1 MKRPSQH
8 PLLLTTALA
17 LAIIPSAM
25 AQEDPV
31 EDTPVTQEDTTE
43 SADERTLGTVVVRG
57 RFIPEPQ
64 RQTSQ
69 VASFLST
76 EDLTRQGDANAALAL
91 TRLSGLSVVDGQFA
105 YVRGLGDRYSV
116 ALLNGSPLPSP
127 EPLRRTVPLDLFPSS
142 MLDGAAVQKTF
153 SANYPGEFGG
163 GLIDLKTVRQP
174 AEDFLNL
181 KVGTGYNTV
190 TTNQDGLF
198 VRGSDTD
205 WSGYDD
211 GLRDLPGPLASLIAT
226 GTNINS
232 LSATEREI
240 AGESLVNSPLSVIQE
255 GKIDAPVEVAVEG
268 GKALSFDEF
277 DVGLI
282 GVLGYDGSWTTREA
296 TQQVLRNDASGDF
309 DRDVIVDQTTFD
321 AIVNG
326 LGSVT
331 VGRGAHEVA
340 GTLFYVHSTTK
351 DAQIAVGEDGSNEIR
366 HRERTAWYEREL
378 TSFQLAGSHGF
389 GDLDLNWRGSVA
401 QSTYDA
407 PYERQLTREVIDGVP
422 TYNNQQGRY
431 NIQFTELVDD
441 VTGFGLDGEYNLN
454 LDGREVVLSAGFDDS
469 STERDYKQFN
479 FRFNGSIVDGVDPL
493 ARPDFLFSPD
503 NIAPSR
509 FFLNES
515 TTTTDFYVA
524 GLDVTAYFAQVD
536 ADITDFI
543 KATVGFR
550 QESGEQFVRSF
561 DRFGNA
567 GPEETRI
574 ENDYTLPALT
584 FTWNFADDLQMRLG
598 YSQTVARPQF
608 RELSEATYF
617 DTESSRTYRGNSGLV
632 DSEFTNYD
640 ARLEYYMGRN
650 QFVTA
655 AAFFKE
661 IDNPIEEQINEL
673 SSLVYQTT
681 YINAPKAELFGAELE
696 FRTRFEMPLQ
706 QQWFLDRDWIF
717 STNYTYTSAE
727 LVVDPTDLV
736 FSGSENRDILATDLG
751 LNDGDKLQG
760 TPENIFNL
768 QFGWENDVEQA
779 TLLIGWVDERI
790 LQRGDARLGL
800 EDVLEDPGIQVD
812 LVYRRDFRVLNRDLT
827 LGLSAR
833 NILDEAH
840 EEFINTQTDVGRVE
854 FNTYDRGTSL
864 SASLTAKF

>member
-1 MKRPSQH
+1 MLRPPKHS
-8 PLLLTTALA
+8 LLLSTALA
-17 LAIIPSAM
+17 LAVSPVAFS
-25 AQEDPV
+25 QEDPTDTSV
-31 EDTPVTQEDTTE
+31 ETTE
-43 SADERTLGTVVVRG
+43 SDERTLQTVVVRG
-57 RFIPEPQ
+57 AFIPEPQ

-69 VASFLST
+69 VASFLSA

-116 ALLNGSPLPSP
+116 ALLNGTPLPSP

-163 GLIDLKTVRQP
+163 GLIDLETVKQP
-174 AEDFLNL
+174 AEDFFNI

-190 TTNQDGLF
+190 TTGQNGLF
-198 VRGSDTD
+198 VDGGDLD

-211 GLRDLPGPLASLIAT
+211 GLRDLPAPLASLIAT

-232 LSATEREI
+232 LTPEAREA
-240 AGESLVNSPLSVIQE
+240 AGESLVNSPLSVIHQ
-255 GKIDAPVEVAVEG
+255 GDIDAPFDVEIEG
-268 GKALSFDEF
+268 GKALTFGEF
-277 DVGLI
+277 DIGLI
-282 GVLGYDGSWTTREA
+282 GVAGYDGSWTTREA

-309 DRDVIVDQTTFD
+309 DRDVTVDQTTFD

-326 LGSVT
+326 LGSLT
-331 VGRGAHEVA
+331 VARGLNEVS

-351 DAQIAVGEDGSNEIR
+351 DAQIAEGEDGSNEIR

-378 TSFQLAGSHGF
+378 TSFQLAGSHVF
-389 GDLDLNWRGSVA
+389 GGLDLNWRGSVA
-401 QSTYDA
+401 RSTYDA

-441 VTGFGLDGEYNLN
+441 VTGFGLDGMYTFPL
-454 LDGREVVLSAGFDDS
+454 GSSRELTLSGGFDDS
-469 STERDYKQFN
+469 STERDYQQFN
-479 FRFNGSIVDGVDPL
+479 FRFNGSVVSGVDPL

-515 TTTTDFYVA
+515 TTSTDLYEA
-524 GLDVTAYFAQVD
+524 GLDVTAYFAQAEVD
-536 ADITDFI
+536 VTDFI
-543 KATVGFR
+543 KATLGVR
-550 QESGEQFVRSF
+550 QESGEQFVRSS
-561 DRFGNA
+561 DRFGNP
-567 GPEETRI
+567 GPEETRL

-584 FTWNFADDLQMRLG
+584 LTWNFADDLQLRLG
-598 YSQTVARPQF
+598 YSETIARPQF

-661 IDNPIEEQINEL
+661 IENPIEEQINEL

-681 YINAPKAELFGAELE
+681 YINAPKAELLGLELE
-696 FRTRFEMPLQ
+696 YRNRFSMPFEGTWWQ
-706 QQWFLDRDWIF
+706 DRDWIF
-717 STNYTYTSAE
+717 STNYTFTSAE
-727 LVVDPTDLV
+727 LVVGDADMI
-736 FSGSENRDILATDLG
+736 FSGSENRNILASDLG
-751 LNDGDKLQG
+751 LTDGDKLQG

-768 QFGWENDVEQA
+768 QFGWESDVEQA
-779 TLLIGWVDERI
+779 TLLLGWVDERI

-800 EDVLEDPGIQVD
+800 EDVIEDPGIQLD
-812 LVYRRDFRVLNRDLT
+812 FVYRRDITFGGKDLT

-840 EEFINTQTDVGRVE
+840 EEFVNTATDVGRIE

-864 SASLTAKF
+864 SASLSAKF

>member
-1 MKRPSQH
+1 
-8 PLLLTTALA
+8 
-17 LAIIPSAM
+17 
-25 AQEDPV
+25 
-31 EDTPVTQEDTTE
+31 
-43 SADERTLGTVVVRG
+43 
-57 RFIPEPQ
+57 
-64 RQTSQ
+64 
-69 VASFLST
+69 
-76 EDLTRQGDANAALAL
+76 
-91 TRLSGLSVVDGQFA
+91 
-105 YVRGLGDRYSV
+105 
-116 ALLNGSPLPSP
+116 
-127 EPLRRTVPLDLFPSS
+127 
-142 MLDGAAVQKTF
+142 
-153 SANYPGEFGG
+153 
-163 GLIDLKTVRQP
+163 
-174 AEDFLNL
+174 
-181 KVGTGYNTV
+181 
-190 TTNQDGLF
+190 
-198 VRGSDTD
+198 
-205 WSGYDD
+205 
-211 GLRDLPGPLASLIAT
+211 
-226 GTNINS
+226 
-232 LSATEREI
+232 
-240 AGESLVNSPLSVIQE
+240 
-255 GKIDAPVEVAVEG
+255 
-268 GKALSFDEF
+268 
-277 DVGLI
+277 
-282 GVLGYDGSWTTREA
+282 
-296 TQQVLRNDASGDF
+296 
-309 DRDVIVDQTTFD
+309 
-321 AIVNG
+321 
-326 LGSVT
+326 
-331 VGRGAHEVA
+331 
-340 GTLFYVHSTTK
+340 
-351 DAQIAVGEDGSNEIR
+351 
-366 HRERTAWYEREL
+366 
-378 TSFQLAGSHGF
+378 
-389 GDLDLNWRGSVA
+389 
-401 QSTYDA
+401 
-407 PYERQLTREVIDGVP
+407 
-422 TYNNQQGRY
+422 
-431 NIQFTELVDD
+431 
-441 VTGFGLDGEYNLN
+441 
-454 LDGREVVLSAGFDDS
+454 
-469 STERDYKQFN
+469 
-479 FRFNGSIVDGVDPL
+479 
-493 ARPDFLFSPD
+493 
-503 NIAPSR
+503 
-509 FFLNES
+509 
-515 TTTTDFYVA
+515 
-524 GLDVTAYFAQVD
+524 FAQVD

-543 KATVGFR
+543 KATVGVR

-584 FTWNFADDLQMRLG
+584 LTWNFADDLQMRLG

-706 QQWFLDRDWIF
+706 HQWFLDRDWIF

-833 NILDEAH
+833 NLLDEAH

>member
-1 MKRPSQH
+1 MIRPSKFS
-8 PLLLTTALA
+8 LLLSTALA
-17 LAIIPSAM
+17 VAVTPAAISQEEPEQLAAEP
-25 AQEDPV
+25 
-31 EDTPVTQEDTTE
+31 
-43 SADERTLGTVVVRG
+43 ADERTLQTVVVRG
-57 RFIPEPQ
+57 AFIPEPQ

-69 VASFLST
+69 VASFLSA

-142 MLDGAAVQKTF
+142 MLDGAAVQKTY

-174 AEDFLNL
+174 AEDFLNI
-181 KVGTGYNTV
+181 KIGTGYNSV
-190 TTNQDGLF
+190 TTLEDGLY
-198 VRGSDTD
+198 VKGSDTD

-226 GTNINS
+226 GTNVNS
-232 LSATEREI
+232 LSADDREL
-240 AGESLVNSPLSVIQE
+240 AGESLVNSPLSVIQQGDVDPTLE
-255 GKIDAPVEVAVEG
+255 IALEG
-268 GKALSFDEF
+268 GKAMAFGEF

-282 GVLGYDGSWTTREA
+282 GVLGFDGGWTTRQA

-309 DRDVIVDQTTFD
+309 DRDVVVDQTTYD

-326 LGSVT
+326 LGSLT
-331 VGRGAHEVA
+331 VGRGNQEVA

-351 DAQIAVGEDGSNEIR
+351 DAQISVGEDGSNEVR
-366 HRERTAWYEREL
+366 HRERSAWYEREL

-401 QSTYDA
+401 QSTYDS
-407 PYERQLTREVIDGVP
+407 PYERQLTREVVNGAPV
-422 TYNNQQGRY
+422 YNNQQGRY
-431 NIQFTELVDD
+431 NIQFTELIDD
-441 VTGFGLDGEYNLN
+441 VTGFGLDGEYLFDF
-454 LDGREVVLSAGFDDS
+454 DGREVTVSAGFDDS
-469 STERDYKQFN
+469 STERDYRQFN
-479 FRFNGSIVDGVDPL
+479 FRFNGSIAQGDDQL

-503 NIAPSR
+503 NIEPDR

-524 GLDVTAYFAQVD
+524 GLDVTSYFAQVD
-536 ADITDFI
+536 ADLTHFM
-543 KATVGFR
+543 KATLGVR
-550 QESGEQFVRSF
+550 QERGEQFVRFS
-561 DRFGNA
+561 DRFGNP
-567 GPEETRI
+567 GPEATRL

-584 FTWNFADDLQMRLG
+584 FTWNFADNLQLRLA
-598 YSQTVARPQF
+598 YSETVARPQF

-655 AAFFKE
+655 ATFFKE
-661 IDNPIEEQINEL
+661 IENPIEEQINEL

-681 YINAPKAELFGAELE
+681 YINAPMAELFGFELE
-696 FRTRFEMPLQ
+696 YRNRFDMPFDHP
-706 QQWFLDRDWIF
+706 WFLDRDWIF
-717 STNYTYTSAE
+717 STNYTFTSAE

-736 FSGSENRDILATDLG
+736 FSGSENRDIFATDLG
-751 LNDGDKLQG
+751 LSDGDKLQG

-768 QFGWENDVEQA
+768 QFGWESDVEQA
-779 TLLIGWVDERI
+779 TLLVGWVDERI
-790 LQRGDARLGL
+790 LQRGDLRLGL
-800 EDVLEDPGIQVD
+800 EDVLEDPGIQLD
-812 LVYRRDFRVLNRDLT
+812 FVYRRDFTFRDKDFT

-840 EEFINTQTDVGRVE
+840 QEYVDTSTDVGRIE

>member
-1 MKRPSQH
+1 MKRPPKHS
-8 PLLLTTALA
+8 LLLSTALA
-17 LAIIPSAM
+17 VAFSPVAF
-25 AQEDPV
+25 AQEEPV
-31 EDTPVTQEDTTE
+31 EETTE
-43 SADERTLGTVVVRG
+43 ERTLETVTVRG
-57 RFIPEPQ
+57 AFIPAPQ

-69 VASFLST
+69 VASFLSS

-142 MLDGAAVQKTF
+142 MLDGAAVQKTY

-163 GLIDLKTVRQP
+163 GLIDLKTIGQP
-174 AEDFLNL
+174 ANDFLNL
-181 KVGTGYNTV
+181 SISTGYNTF
-190 TTNQDGLF
+190 TNDRDGLF

-232 LSATEREI
+232 LSPEAREA
-240 AGESLVNSPLSVIQE
+240 AGESLVNSPLSVIQSGDVDPAIEVGIE
-255 GKIDAPVEVAVEG
+255 GA
-268 GKALSFDEF
+268 KAYSFDEF
-277 DVGLI
+277 DIGLI
-282 GVLGYDGSWTTREA
+282 GVLGYDGSWTTRQA
-296 TQQVLRNDASGDF
+296 TQQVLRNDSSGDF

-331 VGRGAHEVA
+331 VSRGLQEVSA
-340 GTLFYVHSTTK
+340 TLFYVHSTTK
-351 DAQIAVGEDGSNEIR
+351 DAQIGVGEDGSNEIR

-378 TSFQLAGSHGF
+378 TSFQLAGSHAI
-389 GDLDLNWRGSVA
+389 GDFDLNWRGSIA

-422 TYNNQQGRY
+422 VYNNQQGRY
-431 NIQFTELVDD
+431 NISFTELVDD
-441 VTGFGLDGEYNLN
+441 VTGFGLDGSYDLN
-454 LDGREVVLSAGFDDS
+454 LDGREVVISAGFDDS
-469 STERDYKQFN
+469 STERDYRQFN
-479 FRFNGSIVDGVDPL
+479 FRFNGTIPTGEGQR

-515 TTTTDFYVA
+515 TQTTDFYDA
-524 GLDVTAYFAQVD
+524 GLDVTSYFAQVD
-536 ADITDFI
+536 ADVTPFI
-543 KATVGFR
+543 KATLGLR

-561 DRFGNA
+561 DRFGNV

-584 FTWNFADDLQMRLG
+584 FTWNFADDLQLRLG
-598 YSQTVARPQF
+598 YSETIARPQF

-617 DTESSRTYRGNSGLV
+617 DTETSRTYRGNSGLV

-655 AAFFKE
+655 AVFFKE

-681 YINAPKAELFGAELE
+681 YINAPKAELSGVELE
-696 FRTRFEMPLQ
+696 FRTRFDVPLE
-706 QQWFLDRDWIF
+706 QQWFRDRDWLF
-717 STNYTYTSAE
+717 STNYTFTSAE
-727 LVVDPTDLV
+727 IVVDPGDLV
-736 FSGSENRDILATDLG
+736 FSGSENRQILATDLG
-751 LNDGDKLQG
+751 LEDGDKLQG

-768 QFGWENDVEQA
+768 QFGWQSDVEQA
-779 TLLIGWVDERI
+779 TLLVGWVDERI
-790 LQRGDARLGL
+790 LQRGDQRLGL

-812 LVYRRDFRVLNRDLT
+812 LVYRRDFTFLDRVMT

-840 EEFINTQTDVGRVE
+840 EEFVNTNTEIGRIE

>member
-1 MKRPSQH
+1 MLRPPKH
-8 PLLLTTALA
+8 TLLFSTALA
-17 LAIIPSAM
+17 LAISPVAVS
-25 AQEDPV
+25 QEEP
-31 EDTPVTQEDTTE
+31 TDTTVE
-43 SADERTLGTVVVRG
+43 TTDADTDERTLQTVVVRG
-57 RFIPEPQ
+57 AFIPEPQ

-69 VASFLST
+69 VASFLSA

-142 MLDGAAVQKTF
+142 MLDGAAVQKTY

-163 GLIDLKTVRQP
+163 GLIDLKTVGQP
-174 AEDFLNL
+174 AEDFFNI
-181 KVGTGYNTV
+181 KVGSGYNTV
-190 TTNQDGLF
+190 TTAQNGLF

-211 GLRDLPGPLASLIAT
+211 GLRDLPAPLASLIAT

-232 LSATEREI
+232 LSPTDREA
-240 AGESLVNSPLSVIQE
+240 AGESLVNSPLSVIQQ
-255 GKIDAPVEVAVEG
+255 GDIDAPFEVEVEG
-268 GKALSFDEF
+268 GKALALGEF

-282 GVLGYDGSWTTREA
+282 GVVGYDGSWTTREA

-326 LGSVT
+326 LGSIT
-331 VGRGAHEVA
+331 VAHGLNEVS

-351 DAQIAVGEDGSNEIR
+351 DAQIAEGEDGSNEIR

-378 TSFQLAGSHGF
+378 TSFQLAGSHVF
-389 GDLDLNWRGSVA
+389 GGLDLNWRGSVA

-407 PYERQLTREVIDGVP
+407 PYERQLTREVINGVP

-441 VTGFGLDGEYNLN
+441 VTGFGLDGTYTIDL
-454 LDGREVVLSAGFDDS
+454 GSTRELVLSGGFDDS

-479 FRFNGSIVDGVDPL
+479 FRFNGSVVTGIDPL
-493 ARPDFLFSPD
+493 ARQDFLFSPD

-515 TTTTDFYVA
+515 TTSTDLYEA
-524 GLDVTAYFAQVD
+524 GLDVTSYFAQADVD
-536 ADITDFI
+536 VTNFI
-543 KATVGFR
+543 KATVGVR
-550 QESGEQFVRSF
+550 QESGEQFVRSS
-561 DRFGNA
+561 DRFGNP

-574 ENDYTLPALT
+574 DNDYTLPALT
-584 FTWNFADDLQMRLG
+584 LTWNFADDLQLRLG
-598 YSQTVARPQF
+598 YSETIARPQF

-650 QFVTA
+650 QFVTG

-661 IDNPIEEQINEL
+661 IENPIEEQINEL

-681 YINAPKAELFGAELE
+681 YINAPKAELFGFELE
-696 FRTRFEMPLQ
+696 YRNRFDMPFEGTWWQ
-706 QQWFLDRDWIF
+706 DRDWIF
-717 STNYTYTSAE
+717 STNYTFTSAE
-727 LVVDPTDLV
+727 LVVGPSDLI
-736 FSGSENRDILATDLG
+736 FSGSENRDILASDLG
-751 LNDGDKLQG
+751 LSDGDKLQG

-768 QFGWENDVEQA
+768 QFGWESDVEQA
-779 TLLIGWVDERI
+779 TLLLGWVDERI

-800 EDVLEDPGIQVD
+800 EDVIEDPGIQLD
-812 LVYRRDFRVLNRDLT
+812 FVYRRDFTFGGKDLT

-840 EEFINTQTDVGRVE
+840 EEFVNTATDVGRIE

>member
-1 MKRPSQH
+1 MIRPPKHS
-8 PLLLTTALA
+8 LLLSTALA
-17 LAIIPSAM
+17 LAVSPVAI
-25 AQEDPV
+25 AQEERDETAV
-31 EDTPVTQEDTTE
+31 ETPE
-43 SADERTLGTVVVRG
+43 SEERTLQTVVVRG
-57 RFIPEPQ
+57 AFIPEPQ

-69 VASFLST
+69 VASFLSA

-127 EPLRRTVPLDLFPSS
+127 EPLRRTVPLDLFPSN
-142 MLDGAAVQKTF
+142 MLDGAAVQKTY

-163 GLIDLKTVRQP
+163 GLIDLKTVGQP
-174 AEDFLNL
+174 AEDFLNI

-190 TTNQDGLF
+190 TTGDDGLF

-211 GLRDLPGPLASLIAT
+211 GLRDLPGPLADLIAT

-232 LSATEREI
+232 LTPDAREA
-240 AGESLVNSPLSVIQE
+240 AGESLVNSPLSVIQQGE
-255 GKIDAPVEVAVEG
+255 IDAPFEVEVEG
-268 GKALSFDEF
+268 GKSIGLGDF

-282 GVLGYDGSWTTREA
+282 GVIGYDSSWTTRRA

-309 DRDVIVDQTTFD
+309 DRDVVVDQTTYD

-326 LGSVT
+326 LGSMT
-331 VGRGAHEVA
+331 VGYGLHEVS

-351 DAQIAVGEDGSNEIR
+351 DAQISEGEDGSNEIR
-366 HRERTAWYEREL
+366 HRERSAWYEREL

-407 PYERQLTREVIDGVP
+407 PYERQLTREVINGVP

-441 VTGFGLDGEYNLN
+441 VTGFGLDGTYTFNL
-454 LDGREVVLSAGFDDS
+454 GSTRELVLSGGFDDS

-479 FRFNGSIVDGVDPL
+479 FRFNGSVVTGVDPT

-515 TTTTDFYVA
+515 TTTTDFYEA
-524 GLDVTAYFAQVD
+524 GLDVTSYFAQ
-536 ADITDFI
+536 ADMDVTDFI
-543 KATVGFR
+543 KATVGVR
-550 QESGEQFVRSF
+550 QESGEQFVRTS
-561 DRFGNA
+561 DRFGNP
-567 GPEETRI
+567 GPEETRLD
-574 ENDYTLPALT
+574 NDYTLPALT
-584 FTWNFADDLQMRLG
+584 LTWNFADDLQLRLG
-598 YSQTVARPQF
+598 YSETIARPQF

-617 DTESSRTYRGNSGLV
+617 DTESSRTYRGNSGLI

-650 QFVTA
+650 QFVTG

-661 IDNPIEEQINEL
+661 IENPIEEQINEL

-681 YINAPKAELFGAELE
+681 YINAPKAELFGFELE
-696 FRTRFEMPLQ
+696 YRNRFEMPFDGTWWQ
-706 QQWFLDRDWIF
+706 DRDWIF
-717 STNYTYTSAE
+717 STNYTFTSAE
-727 LVVDPTDLV
+727 LVVDAADLV
-736 FSGSENRDILATDLG
+736 FSGSENRSILASDLG

-768 QFGWENDVEQA
+768 QFGWESDVEQA
-779 TLLIGWVDERI
+779 TLLLGWVDERI
-790 LQRGDARLGL
+790 LQRGDLRLGL
-800 EDVLEDPGIQVD
+800 EDVIEDPGIQLD
-812 LVYRRDFRVLNRDLT
+812 FVYRRDFVFGGKDLT
-827 LGLSAR
+827 FGFSAR
-833 NILDEAH
+833 NLLDEAH
-840 EEFINTQTDVGRVE
+840 EEFVNTATDVGRIE

>member
-1 MKRPSQH
+1 MKRSSKH
-8 PLLLTTALA
+8 SLLLSTAFALA
-17 LAIIPSAM
+17 VAPIAVSQEEPEDSA
-25 AQEDPV
+25 V
-31 EDTPVTQEDTTE
+31 EAAEQ
-43 SADERTLGTVVVRG
+43 DERTLQTVVVRG
-57 RFIPEPQ
+57 AFIPEPQ

-69 VASFLST
+69 VASFLSA

-142 MLDGAAVQKTF
+142 MLDGAAVQKTY

-163 GLIDLKTVRQP
+163 GLIDLKTVGQP

-181 KVGTGYNTV
+181 KIGTGYNTF
-190 TTNQDGLF
+190 TTGSTGFF
-198 VRGSDTD
+198 VSGSDTD

-211 GLRDLPGPLASLIAT
+211 GLRDLPAPLASLIAS

-232 LSATEREI
+232 LSAEEREA
-240 AGESLVNSPLSVIQE
+240 AGESLVNGPLSVIEQDDLHPSFE
-255 GKIDAPVEVAVEG
+255 AELEG
-268 GKALSFDEF
+268 GKALAIGEF

-282 GVLGYDGSWTTREA
+282 GVLGYDSSWTTRQA
-296 TQQVLRNDASGDF
+296 TQQVLRNNSSGDF
-309 DRDVIVDQTTFD
+309 DRDVQVNQTAYD

-326 LGSVT
+326 LGSIT
-331 VGRGAHEVA
+331 VAHGLNEVS

-366 HRERTAWYEREL
+366 HQERSAWYEREL
-378 TSFQLAGSHGF
+378 TSFQLGGSHVF
-389 GDLDLNWRGSVA
+389 GDLDLEWRGTVA

-407 PYERQLTREVIDGVP
+407 PYERRLTREVIGGLP

-441 VTGFGLDGEYNLN
+441 VTGFGLDGTYTFNL
-454 LDGREVVLSAGFDDS
+454 GSTRELTVSGGFDDS
-469 STERDYKQFN
+469 STERDYKQYN
-479 FRFNGSIVDGVDPL
+479 FRFNGSIADGVDPL

-515 TTTTDFYVA
+515 TTSTDLYKA
-524 GLDVTAYFAQVD
+524 GLDVTAYYAQADVD
-536 ADITDFI
+536 VTEFI
-543 KATVGFR
+543 KATVGVR
-550 QESGEQFVRSF
+550 QESGEQFVETA
-561 DRFGNA
+561 DRFGNP
-567 GPEETRI
+567 GPEATRI
-574 ENDYTLPALT
+574 DNDYTLPALT
-584 FTWNFADDLQMRLG
+584 FTWNFADDLQLRFG
-598 YSQTVARPQF
+598 YSETIARPQF
-608 RELSEATYF
+608 RELSEASYF

-650 QFVTA
+650 QFVTGA
-655 AAFFKE
+655 VFFKE
-661 IDNPIEEQINEL
+661 IVNPIEEQINEL

-681 YINAPKAELFGAELE
+681 YINAPKAELFGLELE
-696 FRTRFEMPLQ
+696 YRNRFDMPFEGAWWQ
-706 QQWFLDRDWIF
+706 DRDWIF
-717 STNYTYTSAE
+717 STNYTFTSAE
-727 LVVDPTDLV
+727 LIVDDADLV
-736 FSGSENRDILATDLG
+736 FSGTENRTVLATDLG
-751 LNDGDKLQG
+751 LSDGDKLQG

-768 QFGWENDVEQA
+768 QFGWESDVEQA
-779 TLLIGWVDERI
+779 TLLVGWVDERI
-790 LQRGDARLGL
+790 LQRGDLRLGL

-812 LVYRRDFRVLNRDLT
+812 FVYRRDIELAGKELT
-827 LGLSAR
+827 FGFSAR
-833 NILDEAH
+833 NLLDEAH
-840 EEFINTQTDVGRVE
+840 EEFVNTTTDIGRVE

>member
-1 MKRPSQH
+1 MKRPPKYS
-8 PLLLTTALA
+8 LLLSTALA
-17 LAIIPSAM
+17 VAAM
-25 AQEDPV
+25 PAAHAQEGQDEPV
-31 EDTPVTQEDTTE
+31 AETT
-43 SADERTLGTVVVRG
+43 DERTLEQVVVRG
-57 RFIPEPQ
+57 AFIPEPQ

-69 VASFLST
+69 VASFLSD
-76 EDLTRQGDANAALAL
+76 EDLARQGDANVALAL

-142 MLDGAAVQKTF
+142 MLEGAAVQKTF

-163 GLIDLKTVRQP
+163 GLIDLKTVGQP
-174 AEDFLNL
+174 AEDFFQM

-190 TTNQDGLF
+190 TTGEEGLF
-198 VRGSDTD
+198 VGGAADD
-205 WSGYDD
+205 WSGYDN
-211 GLRDLPGPLASLIAT
+211 GLRDLPAPLAALISS

-232 LSATEREI
+232 LTAAEREA
-240 AGESLVNSPLSVIQE
+240 AGESLVNSELSVIQSGDLDPDFE
-255 GKIDAPVEVAVEG
+255 FEVEG
-268 GKALSFDEF
+268 GKALTFGDF

-282 GVLGYDGSWTTREA
+282 GVAGYDGSWTTRA
-296 TQQVLRNDASGDF
+296 STQQVLRNDASGDF
-309 DRDVIVDQTTFD
+309 DRDVLVDQTTFD

-326 LGSVT
+326 LGGVT
-331 VGRGAHEVA
+331 VGYGEQEVGA
-340 GTLFYVHSTTK
+340 TLFYVHSTTK

-366 HRERTAWYEREL
+366 HRERSAWYEREL
-378 TSFQLAGSHGF
+378 VSFQLAGTHVF
-389 GDLDLNWRGSVA
+389 GDLDLNWRGTVA

-407 PYERQLTREVIDGVP
+407 PYERDLTREVVDVNGVP
-422 TYNNQQGRY
+422 TPVYNNQQGRY
-431 NIQFTELVDD
+431 NISFTELVDD
-441 VTGFGLDGEYNLN
+441 VTGFGFDGAYNLDW
-454 LDGREVVLSAGFDDS
+454 DGREVILSAGFDDS

-479 FRFNGSIVDGVDPL
+479 FRFNGTPPTGDGQL

-503 NIAPSR
+503 TISPDR

-515 TTTTDFYVA
+515 TTTTDFYEG
-524 GLDVTAYFAQVD
+524 GLDVMSYFGQVD
-536 ADITDFI
+536 AEITPFI
-543 KATVGFR
+543 RTTLGVR
-550 QESGEQFVRSF
+550 REEGEQFVRSF
-561 DRFGNA
+561 DRFGNP
-567 GPEETRI
+567 GPEQTLL
-574 ENDYTLPALT
+574 ENDYTLPAVT
-584 FTWNFADDLQMRLG
+584 FTWNFADDLQLRLG
-598 YSQTVARPQF
+598 YSETIARPQF

-617 DTESSRTYRGNSGLV
+617 DTESSRTYRGNSGLT

-650 QFVTA
+650 QFITA

-661 IDNPIEEQINEL
+661 IENPIEEQINEL

-696 FRTRFEMPLQ
+696 FRTRFEIPLEG
-706 QQWFLDRDWIF
+706 QWFVDRDWIF
-717 STNYTYTSAE
+717 STNYTFTSAE
-727 LVVDPTDLV
+727 LVVDPMDLV
-736 FSGSENRDILATDLG
+736 FSGSENRFILANDLG
-751 LNDGDKLQG
+751 LEDGDKLQG

-768 QFGWENDVEQA
+768 QFGWESDLEQA
-779 TLLIGWVDERI
+779 TLLVGWVDERI
-790 LQRGDARLGL
+790 LQRGDAQLGL
-800 EDVLEDPGIQVD
+800 EDVIEDPGIQVD
-812 LVYRRDFRVLNRDLT
+812 FVYRRDFNFFDRVMT

>member
-1 MKRPSQH
+1 MIRASKHSRLLSTAFVLAAAPMAVSQEE
-8 PLLLTTALA
+8 P
-17 LAIIPSAM
+17 
-25 AQEDPV
+25 
-31 EDTPVTQEDTTE
+31 EDTPAATAEQ
-43 SADERTLGTVVVRG
+43 DERTLQTVVVRG
-57 RFIPEPQ
+57 AFIPEPQ

-69 VASFLST
+69 VASFLSA

-142 MLDGAAVQKTF
+142 MLDGAAVQKTY

-163 GLIDLKTVRQP
+163 GLIDLKTVGQP

-181 KVGTGYNTV
+181 KIGTGYNTF
-190 TTNQDGLF
+190 TTGNTGFF
-198 VRGSDTD
+198 VGGSDTD

-211 GLRDLPGPLASLIAT
+211 GLRDLPAPLANLIAT

-232 LSATEREI
+232 LTPQEREI
-240 AGESLVNSPLSVIQE
+240 AGESLVNTPLSVIQSDE
-255 GKIDAPVEVAVEG
+255 LHPSFEAELEG
-268 GKALSFDEF
+268 GKALAFGEF

-282 GVLGYDGSWTTREA
+282 GVLGYDSSWTTREA
-296 TQQVLRNDASGDF
+296 RQQVLRNDSSGDF
-309 DRDVIVDQTTFD
+309 DRDVLVDQTAYD

-326 LGSVT
+326 LGSIT
-331 VGRGAHEVA
+331 VAQGLNEVS

-351 DAQIAVGEDGSNEIR
+351 DAQISVGEDGSNEIR

-378 TSFQLAGSHGF
+378 TSFQLAGSHAF
-389 GDLDLNWRGSVA
+389 GDLDLTWRGSVA
-401 QSTYDA
+401 QSTYDS
-407 PYERQLTREVIDGVP
+407 PYERQLTREVVNGLP

-441 VTGFGLDGEYNLN
+441 VTGFGLDGSYTFNLG
-454 LDGREVVLSAGFDDS
+454 DTRELTLSGGFDDA

-479 FRFNGSIVDGVDPL
+479 FRFNGSIADGVDPL

-515 TTTTDFYVA
+515 TTSTDFYRA
-524 GLDVTAYFAQVD
+524 GLDVTAYYAQ
-536 ADITDFI
+536 ADIDVTNFI
-543 KATVGFR
+543 KATVGVR
-550 QESGEQFVRSF
+550 QESGEQFVETS
-561 DRFGNA
+561 DRFGNP
-567 GPEETRI
+567 GPEATRI
-574 ENDYTLPALT
+574 DNDYTLPALT
-584 FTWNFADDLQMRLG
+584 FTWNFADDLQLRLG
-598 YSQTVARPQF
+598 YSETVARPQF
-608 RELSEATYF
+608 RELSEASYF
-617 DTESSRTYRGNSGLV
+617 DTESARTYRGNSGLV

-650 QFVTA
+650 QFVTG

-661 IDNPIEEQINEL
+661 IVNPIEEQINEL

-681 YINAPKAELFGAELE
+681 YINAPMAELFGFELE
-696 FRTRFEMPLQ
+696 YRNRFEMPFEGAWWQ
-706 QQWFLDRDWIF
+706 DRDWIF
-717 STNYTYTSAE
+717 STNYTFTSAE
-727 LVVDPTDLV
+727 LLVDAADLV
-736 FSGSENRDILATDLG
+736 FSGTENRNVLATDLG

-768 QFGWENDVEQA
+768 QFGWESDVEQA
-779 TLLIGWVDERI
+779 TLLLGWVDERI

-800 EDVLEDPGIQVD
+800 EDVIEDPGIQLD
-812 LVYRRDFRVLNRDLT
+812 FVYRRDFSFRGKELT

-840 EEFINTQTDVGRVE
+840 EEFVNTTTDVGRVE

>member
-1 MKRPSQH
+1 MTRPSKNT
-8 PLLLTTALA
+8 LLFSTALA
-17 LAIIPSAM
+17 LAFAPMAI
-25 AQEDPV
+25 AQETSEDQV
-31 EDTPVTQEDTTE
+31 EEV
-43 SADERTLGTVVVRG
+43 SERTLEQVVVRG
-57 RFIPEPQ
+57 AFIPEPQ

-69 VASFLST
+69 VASFLSA

-142 MLDGAAVQKTF
+142 VLDGAAVQKTF

-163 GLIDLKTVRQP
+163 GLIDLKTIGQP
-174 AEDFLNL
+174 AEDFFKL
-181 KVGTGYNTV
+181 KVGTGYNTE
-190 TTNQDGLF
+190 TNDRDGLF
-198 VRGSDTD
+198 VGGASSDWT
-205 WSGYDD
+205 GYDD
-211 GLRDLPGPLASLIAT
+211 GLRDLPAPLASIIAT

-232 LSATEREI
+232 LSPEDREI
-240 AGESLVNSPLSVIQE
+240 AGESLVNSPLTVIQS
-255 GKIDAPVEVAVEG
+255 GDVDPAVDVYVEG
-268 GKALSFDEF
+268 AKSLTFGEF

-282 GVLGYDGSWTTREA
+282 GVAGYDGSWTTREA

-326 LGSVT
+326 LGSLT
-331 VGRGAHEVA
+331 VGYGEQEVS

-351 DAQIAVGEDGSNEIR
+351 DAQIGVGEDGSNEIR

-378 TSFQLAGSHGF
+378 ASFQLAGSHVF
-389 GDLDLNWRGSVA
+389 GDLDVNWRGSVA
-401 QSTYDA
+401 QSTYEA

-431 NIQFTELVDD
+431 NISFTDLVDD
-441 VTGFGLDGEYNLN
+441 VTGIGLDGAYTFD
-454 LDGREVVLSAGFDDS
+454 LDGRQVVISGGFDDS
-469 STERDYKQFN
+469 TTERDYKQFN
-479 FRFNGSIVDGVDPL
+479 FRFNGTVPNAATEI
-493 ARPDFLFSPD
+493 ARPDFIFAPD
-503 NIAPSR
+503 NISPDR

-515 TTTTDFYVA
+515 TTSTDFYVA
-524 GLDVTAYFAQVD
+524 GLDVTSYFAQVD
-536 ADITDFI
+536 ADITPFI
-543 KATVGFR
+543 KATLGVR
-550 QESGEQFVRSF
+550 QEQGEQFVRTS
-561 DRFGNA
+561 DRFGNP
-567 GPEETRI
+567 GPEETRL

-584 FTWNFADDLQMRLG
+584 FTWNFADDLQLRLG
-598 YSQTVARPQF
+598 YSETVARPQF

-650 QFVTA
+650 QFVTGA
-655 AAFFKE
+655 LFFKE
-661 IDNPIEEQINEL
+661 IENPIEEQINEL

-681 YINAPKAELFGAELE
+681 YINAPMAELFGAELE
-696 FRTRFEMPLQ
+696 FRTRFEMPFEG
-706 QQWFLDRDWIF
+706 QWFQDRDWIF
-717 STNYTYTSAE
+717 STNYTFTQAE
-727 LVVDPTDLV
+727 LVVDAADLV
-736 FSGSENRDILATDLG
+736 FSGSENRNILASDLG

-768 QFGWENDVEQA
+768 QFGWESDVEQA
-779 TLLIGWVDERI
+779 TVLVGWVDERI
-790 LQRGDARLGL
+790 LQRGDLRLGL
-800 EDVLEDPGIQVD
+800 EDVIEDPGIQVD
-812 LVYRRDFRVLNRDLT
+812 LVYRRDFMFGDHEVT

-833 NILDEAH
+833 NLLDEAH
-840 EEFINTQTDVGRVE
+840 EEFINTSTDVGRVE
-854 FNTYDRGTSL
+854 FNTYERGTSL

>member
-1 MKRPSQH
+1 MKRSPKPVLMLS
-8 PLLLTTALA
+8 TALVA
-17 LAIIPSAM
+17 AFTPAAFSQEAPAED
-25 AQEDPV
+25 AQA
-31 EDTPVTQEDTTE
+31 TQEETIEQT
-43 SADERTLGTVVVRG
+43 DERTLSTVVVRG

-69 VASFLST
+69 VASFLSA

-174 AEDFLNL
+174 AEDFFTV
-181 KVGTGYNTV
+181 KFGTGYNTLY
-190 TTNQDGLF
+190 TLDDGLF

-211 GLRDLPGPLASLIAT
+211 GLRDLPGPLADLIAT

-232 LSATEREI
+232 LSPEAREA
-240 AGESLVNSPLSVIQE
+240 AGESLVNSPLSVIQSGE
-255 GKIDAPVEVAVEG
+255 LDPAVEVAIEG
-268 GKALSFDEF
+268 AKALTFDEF
-277 DVGLI
+277 DVGLV
-282 GVLGYDGSWTTREA
+282 GVLGYDGSWTNRDA

-309 DRDVIVDQTTFD
+309 DRDVQVNQTTFD

-326 LGSVT
+326 LGSLT
-331 VGRGAHEVA
+331 VGRGNQEVA
-340 GTLFYVHSTTK
+340 ATLFYVHSTTK

-378 TSFQLAGSHGF
+378 TSFQLAGTHGF
-389 GDLDLNWRGSVA
+389 GDFDLNWRGSVA

-407 PYERQLTREVIDGVP
+407 PYERQLTREVVDGVP
-422 TYNNQQGRY
+422 VYNNQQGRY

-441 VTGFGLDGEYNLN
+441 VVGVGIDGKYNLN
-454 LDGREVVLSAGFDDS
+454 LDGREVVISAGFDDS
-469 STERDYKQFN
+469 STERDYRQFN

-503 NIAPSR
+503 NIAPGR

-515 TTTTDFYVA
+515 TTTTDFYDA

-543 KATVGFR
+543 KATVGVR

-561 DRFGNA
+561 DRFGNP
-567 GPEETRI
+567 GPEETRL

-584 FTWNFADDLQMRLG
+584 FTWNFADDLQLRFG

-681 YINAPKAELFGAELE
+681 YINAPKAELFGLELE
-696 FRTRFEMPLQ
+696 YRNRFEMPFE
-706 QQWFLDRDWIF
+706 QQWFVDRDWIF
-717 STNYTYTSAE
+717 SANYTYTSAE
-727 LVVDPTDLV
+727 LVVDANDLV

-768 QFGWENDVEQA
+768 QFGWETDVEQA
-779 TLLIGWVDERI
+779 TLLVGWVDERI

-812 LVYRRDFRVLNRDLT
+812 LVYRRDLNVLNRELT
-827 LGLSAR
+827 LGVSAR
-833 NILDEAH
+833 NLLDEPH
-840 EEFINTQTDVGRVE
+840 EEFINTQTDIGRVE

>member
-1 MKRPSQH
+1 MIRPTNSS
-8 PLLLTTALA
+8 LLLTTALA
-17 LAIIPSAM
+17 LAVVPAVA
-25 AQEDPV
+25 AQDAPEEPAA
-31 EDTPVTQEDTTE
+31 EAEA
-43 SADERTLGTVVVRG
+43 SDERTLQTVVVRG
-57 RFIPEPQ
+57 AFIPEPQ

-69 VASFLST
+69 VASFLSS

-116 ALLNGSPLPSP
+116 ALLNGAPLPSP

-142 MLDGAAVQKTF
+142 MLDGAAVQKTY

-181 KVGTGYNTV
+181 KIGTGYNTV
-190 TTNQDGLF
+190 TTGQTGLM
-198 VRGSDTD
+198 VSGSDTD

-211 GLRDLPGPLASLIAT
+211 GLRDLPAPLAALIAS

-232 LSATEREI
+232 LTPEAREA
-240 AGESLVNSPLSVIQE
+240 AGESLVNSPLSVIQQDD
-255 GKIDAPVEVAVEG
+255 IDPPLELELEG
-268 GKALSFDEF
+268 GKALSFGEF

-309 DRDVIVDQTTFD
+309 DRDVQVDQTSFD

-326 LGSVT
+326 LGSIT
-331 VGRGAHEVA
+331 VAQGLHEVS

-378 TSFQLAGSHGF
+378 TSFQLAGSHAF

-407 PYERQLTREVIDGVP
+407 PYERQLTREVINGVP

-441 VTGFGLDGEYNLN
+441 VTGFGLDGKYLVA
-454 LDGREVVLSAGFDDS
+454 LGDTRELLLSGGFDDS
-469 STERDYKQFN
+469 STERDYRQFN
-479 FRFNGSIVDGVDPL
+479 FRFNGSVVTGVDPL

-515 TTTTDFYVA
+515 TTSTDLYVA
-524 GLDVTAYFAQVD
+524 GLDVTAYYAQ
-536 ADITDFI
+536 ADLDVTDFI
-543 KATVGFR
+543 KATVGVR
-550 QESGEQFVRSF
+550 QESGEQFVRSS
-561 DRFGNA
+561 DRFGNP
-567 GPEETRI
+567 GPEETRL

-584 FTWNFADDLQMRLG
+584 LTWNFADDLQVRLG
-598 YSQTVARPQF
+598 YSETVARPQF

-661 IDNPIEEQINEL
+661 IENPIEEQINEL

-681 YINAPKAELFGAELE
+681 YINAPKAELFGLELE
-696 FRTRFEMPLQ
+696 YRNRFVMPFEGTWWQ
-706 QQWFLDRDWIF
+706 DRDWIF
-717 STNYTYTSAE
+717 STNYTFTSAE
-727 LVVDPTDLV
+727 LVIDAGDLV

-751 LNDGDKLQG
+751 LNNGDKLQG

-768 QFGWENDVEQA
+768 QFGWESDVEQA
-779 TLLIGWVDERI
+779 TLLLGWVDQRI

-800 EDVLEDPGIQVD
+800 EDVIEDPGIQLD
-812 LVYRRDFRVLNRDLT
+812 FVYRRDVTFGGKDLT

-833 NILDEAH
+833 NLLDEAH
-840 EEFINTQTDVGRVE
+840 QEFLNTATDTGRVE

>member
-1 MKRPSQH
+1 MKRPSKFS
-8 PLLLTTALA
+8 LLLSTALA
-17 LAIIPSAM
+17 VAVTPAAT
-25 AQEDPV
+25 AQEEP
-31 EDTPVTQEDTTE
+31 EQPAAEP
-43 SADERTLGTVVVRG
+43 ADERTLQTVVVRG
-57 RFIPEPQ
+57 AFIPEPQ

-69 VASFLST
+69 VASFLSA

-142 MLDGAAVQKTF
+142 MLDGAAVQKTY

-174 AEDFLNL
+174 AEDFLNI
-181 KVGTGYNTV
+181 KIGTGYNSV
-190 TTNQDGLF
+190 TTLEDGLY
-198 VRGSDTD
+198 VKGSGTD

-226 GTNINS
+226 GTNVNS
-232 LSATEREI
+232 LSADEREL
-240 AGESLVNSPLSVIQE
+240 AGESLVNSPLSVIQQGE
-255 GKIDAPVEVAVEG
+255 VDPTVEVALEG
-268 GKALSFDEF
+268 GKAMAFGEF
-277 DVGLI
+277 DVGVI
-282 GVLGYDGSWTTREA
+282 GVLGFDGGWTTRQA

-309 DRDVIVDQTTFD
+309 DRDVVVDQTTYD

-326 LGSVT
+326 LGSLT
-331 VGRGAHEVA
+331 IGRGNQEVA

-351 DAQIAVGEDGSNEIR
+351 DAQISLGEDGSNEIR
-366 HRERTAWYEREL
+366 HRERSAWYEREL

-407 PYERQLTREVIDGVP
+407 PYERQLTREVVNGVP
-422 TYNNQQGRY
+422 VYNNQQGRY

-441 VTGFGLDGEYNLN
+441 VTGFGLDGEYLFDF
-454 LDGREVVLSAGFDDS
+454 DGRDVTVSAGFDDS
-469 STERDYKQFN
+469 STERDYRQFN
-479 FRFNGSIVDGVDPL
+479 FRFNGSIAPGDGQL
-493 ARPDFLFSPD
+493 ARPDYLFSPD
-503 NIAPSR
+503 NIEPDR

-524 GLDVTAYFAQVD
+524 GLDVTAYYAQVD
-536 ADITDFI
+536 ADLTDFM
-543 KATVGFR
+543 KATLGVR
-550 QESGEQFVRSF
+550 QESGEQFVRSS
-561 DRFGNA
+561 DRFGNP
-567 GPEETRI
+567 GPEETRL

-584 FTWNFADDLQMRLG
+584 FTWNFADDLQLRLA
-598 YSQTVARPQF
+598 YSETVARPQF

-655 AAFFKE
+655 ATFFKE
-661 IDNPIEEQINEL
+661 IENPIEEQINEL

-681 YINAPKAELFGAELE
+681 YINAPKAELFGFELE
-696 FRTRFEMPLQ
+696 YRNRFDMPFDHP
-706 QQWFLDRDWIF
+706 WFLDRDWIF
-717 STNYTYTSAE
+717 STNYTFTSAE

-751 LNDGDKLQG
+751 LSDGDKLQG

-768 QFGWENDVEQA
+768 QFGWESDVEQA
-779 TLLIGWVDERI
+779 TLLVGWVDERI
-790 LQRGDARLGL
+790 LQRGDLRLGL
-800 EDVLEDPGIQVD
+800 EDVLEDPGIQLD
-812 LVYRRDFRVLNRDLT
+812 FVYRRDFTFRDKDFT

-840 EEFINTQTDVGRVE
+840 QEYVDTSTDVGRIE

>member
-1 MKRPSQH
+1 MISSLKHS
-8 PLLLTTALA
+8 LLLSATLA
-17 LAIIPSAM
+17 VAVSPAAM
-25 AQEDPV
+25 SQEEP
-31 EDTPVTQEDTTE
+31 EPEAE
-43 SADERTLGTVVVRG
+43 ERTLQTVVVRG
-57 RFIPEPQ
+57 VFIPEPQ

-69 VASFLST
+69 VASFLSA

-116 ALLNGSPLPSP
+116 ALLNGAPLPSP

-174 AEDFLNL
+174 AEDFLKI

-190 TTNQDGLF
+190 TTLQDGLY
-198 VRGSDTD
+198 VQGSDLD

-211 GLRDLPGPLASLIAT
+211 GLRDLPGPLANLIAT

-232 LSATEREI
+232 LTPDEREL
-240 AGESLVNSPLSVIQE
+240 AGESLVNSPVSVIQQGE
-255 GKIDAPVEVAVEG
+255 LDPSFELEIEG
-268 GKALSFDEF
+268 GKALAFGDY
-277 DVGLI
+277 DIGLI
-282 GVLGYDGSWTTREA
+282 GVAGFDGGWSTREA

-309 DRDVIVDQTTFD
+309 DRDIAVDQTTYD

-326 LGSVT
+326 LGSIT
-331 VGRGAHEVA
+331 VGRGLQEVS

-351 DAQIAVGEDGSNEIR
+351 DAQIGVGEDGSNEIR

-378 TSFQLAGSHGF
+378 TSFQLAGTHGF
-389 GDLDLNWRGSVA
+389 GDLELNWRGSVA
-401 QSTYDA
+401 QSTYEA
-407 PYERQLTREVIDGVP
+407 PYERQLIREIVNSVP
-422 TYNNQQGRY
+422 VYNNQQGRY
-431 NIQFTELVDD
+431 NIQFTDLVDD
-441 VTGFGLDGEYNLN
+441 VTGFGVDGEYLFDF
-454 LDGREVVLSAGFDDS
+454 DGREVTVSAGFDDS

-479 FRFNGSIVDGVDPL
+479 FRFNGSIAPGPDQL

-503 NIAPSR
+503 NIEPDR

-515 TTTTDFYVA
+515 STTTDFYEA
-524 GLDVTAYFAQVD
+524 GLDVTAYYTQVD
-536 ADITDFI
+536 ADITDFM
-543 KATVGFR
+543 KATVGIR
-550 QESGEQFVRSF
+550 QESGEQFVQTS
-561 DRFGNA
+561 DRFGNP
-567 GPEETRI
+567 GPEETRLD
-574 ENDYTLPALT
+574 NDYTLPALT
-584 FTWNFADDLQMRLG
+584 FTWNFADDLQLRLG
-598 YSQTVARPQF
+598 YSETIARPQF

-617 DTESSRTYRGNSGLV
+617 DTESSRTYRGNSGLI

-661 IDNPIEEQINEL
+661 IENPIEEQINEL

-681 YINAPKAELFGAELE
+681 YINAPKAELFGFELE
-696 FRTRFEMPLQ
+696 YRNRFNLPFEQ
-706 QQWFLDRDWIF
+706 SWFLDRDWIF
-717 STNYTYTSAE
+717 STNYTFTSAE

-751 LNDGDKLQG
+751 LADGDKLQG

-768 QFGWENDVEQA
+768 QFGWESDLEQA
-779 TLLIGWVDERI
+779 TLLLGWVDERI
-790 LQRGDARLGL
+790 LQRGDPRLGL
-800 EDVLEDPGIQVD
+800 EDVIEDPGFQLD
-812 LVYRRDFRVLNRDLT
+812 FVYRRDFIIRGKEFT

-833 NILDEAH
+833 NILDETH
-840 EEFINTQTDVGRVE
+840 EEFMNTQTDVGRVE

>member
-1 MKRPSQH
+1 MKRSSKH
-8 PLLLTTALA
+8 SLLLSTAFALA
-17 LAIIPSAM
+17 VAPIAVSQEEPEDSA
-25 AQEDPV
+25 V
-31 EDTPVTQEDTTE
+31 EAAEQ
-43 SADERTLGTVVVRG
+43 DERTLQTVVVRG
-57 RFIPEPQ
+57 AFIPEPQ

-69 VASFLST
+69 VASFLSA

-142 MLDGAAVQKTF
+142 MLDGAAVQKTY

-163 GLIDLKTVRQP
+163 GLIDLKTVGQP

-181 KVGTGYNTV
+181 KIGTGYNTF
-190 TTNQDGLF
+190 TTGSTGFF
-198 VRGSDTD
+198 VSGSDTD

-211 GLRDLPGPLASLIAT
+211 GLRDLPAPLASLIAS

-232 LSATEREI
+232 LSAEEREA
-240 AGESLVNSPLSVIQE
+240 AGESLVNGPLSVIEQDDLHPSFE
-255 GKIDAPVEVAVEG
+255 AELEG
-268 GKALSFDEF
+268 GKALAIAEF

-282 GVLGYDGSWTTREA
+282 GVLGYDSSWTTRQA
-296 TQQVLRNDASGDF
+296 TQQVLRNNSSGDF
-309 DRDVIVDQTTFD
+309 DRDVQVNQTAYD

-326 LGSVT
+326 LGSIT
-331 VGRGAHEVA
+331 VAHGLNEVS

-366 HRERTAWYEREL
+366 HQERSAWYEREL
-378 TSFQLAGSHGF
+378 TSFQLGGSHVF
-389 GDLDLNWRGSVA
+389 GDLDLEWRGTVA

-407 PYERQLTREVIDGVP
+407 PYERRLTREVIDGLP

-441 VTGFGLDGEYNLN
+441 VTGFGLDGTYTFNL
-454 LDGREVVLSAGFDDS
+454 GSTRELTVSGGFDDS
-469 STERDYKQFN
+469 STERDYKQYN
-479 FRFNGSIVDGVDPL
+479 FRFNGSIADGVDPL

-515 TTTTDFYVA
+515 TTSTDLYTA
-524 GLDVTAYFAQVD
+524 GLDVTAYYAQADVD
-536 ADITDFI
+536 VTEFI
-543 KATVGFR
+543 KATVGVR
-550 QESGEQFVRSF
+550 QESGEQFVETA
-561 DRFGNA
+561 DRFGNP
-567 GPEETRI
+567 GPEATRI
-574 ENDYTLPALT
+574 DNDYTLPALT
-584 FTWNFADDLQMRLG
+584 FTWNFADDLQLRFG
-598 YSQTVARPQF
+598 YSETIARPQF
-608 RELSEATYF
+608 RELSEASYF

-650 QFVTA
+650 QFVTGA
-655 AAFFKE
+655 VFFKE
-661 IDNPIEEQINEL
+661 IVNPIEEQINEL

-681 YINAPKAELFGAELE
+681 YINAPKAELFGLELE
-696 FRTRFEMPLQ
+696 YRNRFDMPFEGAWWQ
-706 QQWFLDRDWIF
+706 DRDWIF
-717 STNYTYTSAE
+717 STNYTFTSAE
-727 LVVDPTDLV
+727 LIVDDADLV
-736 FSGSENRDILATDLG
+736 FSGTENRTVLATDLG
-751 LNDGDKLQG
+751 LSDGDKLQG

-768 QFGWENDVEQA
+768 QFGWESDVEQA
-779 TLLIGWVDERI
+779 TLLVGWVDERI
-790 LQRGDARLGL
+790 LQRGDLRLGL

-812 LVYRRDFRVLNRDLT
+812 FVYRRDIELAGKELT
-827 LGLSAR
+827 FGFSAR
-833 NILDEAH
+833 NLLDEAH
-840 EEFINTQTDVGRVE
+840 EEFVNTTTDIGRVE

>member
-1 MKRPSQH
+1 MKRPSKFS
-8 PLLLTTALA
+8 LLLSTALA
-17 LAIIPSAM
+17 VAVTPAAT
-25 AQEDPV
+25 AQEEP
-31 EDTPVTQEDTTE
+31 EQPAAEP
-43 SADERTLGTVVVRG
+43 ADERTLQTVVVRG
-57 RFIPEPQ
+57 AFIPEPQ

-69 VASFLST
+69 VASFLSA

-142 MLDGAAVQKTF
+142 MLDGAAVQKTY

-174 AEDFLNL
+174 AEDFLNI
-181 KVGTGYNTV
+181 KIGTGYNSV
-190 TTNQDGLF
+190 TTLEDGLY
-198 VRGSDTD
+198 VKGSGTD

-226 GTNINS
+226 GTNVNS
-232 LSATEREI
+232 LSADEREL
-240 AGESLVNSPLSVIQE
+240 AGESLVNSPLSVIQQGE
-255 GKIDAPVEVAVEG
+255 VDPTVEIALEG
-268 GKALSFDEF
+268 GKAMAFGEF
-277 DVGLI
+277 DVGVI
-282 GVLGYDGSWTTREA
+282 GVLGFDGGWTTRQA

-309 DRDVIVDQTTFD
+309 DRDVVVDQTTYD

-326 LGSVT
+326 LGSLT
-331 VGRGAHEVA
+331 IGRGNQEVA

-351 DAQIAVGEDGSNEIR
+351 DAQISLGEDGSNEIR
-366 HRERTAWYEREL
+366 HRERSAWYEREL
-378 TSFQLAGSHGF
+378 TSFQMAGSHGF

-407 PYERQLTREVIDGVP
+407 PYERQLTREVVNGVP
-422 TYNNQQGRY
+422 VYNNQQGRY

-441 VTGFGLDGEYNLN
+441 VTGFGLDGEYLFDF
-454 LDGREVVLSAGFDDS
+454 DGRDVTVSAGFDDS
-469 STERDYKQFN
+469 STERDYRQFN
-479 FRFNGSIVDGVDPL
+479 FRFNGSIAPGDGQL
-493 ARPDFLFSPD
+493 ARPDYLFSPD
-503 NIAPSR
+503 NIEPDR

-524 GLDVTAYFAQVD
+524 GLDVTAYYAQVD
-536 ADITDFI
+536 ADLTDFM
-543 KATVGFR
+543 KATLGVR
-550 QESGEQFVRSF
+550 QESGEQFVRSS
-561 DRFGNA
+561 DRFGNP
-567 GPEETRI
+567 GPEETRL

-584 FTWNFADDLQMRLG
+584 FTWNFADDLQLRLA
-598 YSQTVARPQF
+598 YSETVARPQF

-655 AAFFKE
+655 ATFFKE
-661 IDNPIEEQINEL
+661 IENPIEEQINEL

-681 YINAPKAELFGAELE
+681 YINAPKAELFGFELE
-696 FRTRFEMPLQ
+696 YRNRFDMPFDHP
-706 QQWFLDRDWIF
+706 WFLDRDWIF
-717 STNYTYTSAE
+717 STNYTFTSAE

-751 LNDGDKLQG
+751 LSDGDKLQG

-768 QFGWENDVEQA
+768 QFGWESDVEQA
-779 TLLIGWVDERI
+779 TLLVGWVDERI
-790 LQRGDARLGL
+790 LQRGDLRLGL
-800 EDVLEDPGIQVD
+800 EDVLEDPGIQLD
-812 LVYRRDFRVLNRDLT
+812 FVYRRDFTFRDKDFT

-840 EEFINTQTDVGRVE
+840 QEYVDTSTDVGRIE

>member
-1 MKRPSQH
+1 MIRPTNSS
-8 PLLLTTALA
+8 LLLSTALA
-17 LAIIPSAM
+17 LAVSPAVA
-25 AQEDPV
+25 AQE
-31 EDTPVTQEDTTE
+31 TPDEPAVAAPD
-43 SADERTLGTVVVRG
+43 ADERTLKTVVVRG
-57 RFIPEPQ
+57 AYIPEPQ

-69 VASFLST
+69 VASFLSA

-116 ALLNGSPLPSP
+116 ALLNGAPLPSP

-142 MLDGAAVQKTF
+142 MLDGAAVQKTY

-174 AEDFLNL
+174 AEDFLNI
-181 KVGTGYNTV
+181 KIGTGYNTV
-190 TTNQDGLF
+190 TTRQNGLF

-211 GLRDLPGPLASLIAT
+211 GLRDLPAPLASLIAS

-232 LSATEREI
+232 LSPEAREA
-240 AGESLVNSPLSVIQE
+240 AGESLVNSPLSVIQQE
-255 GKIDAPVEVAVEG
+255 DIDAPFEVELEG
-268 GKALSFDEF
+268 GKALTMGDFDI
-277 DVGLI
+277 GLI

-309 DRDVIVDQTTFD
+309 DRDVVVDQTTFD

-326 LGSVT
+326 LGSIT
-331 VGRGAHEVA
+331 VAHGLNELS

-351 DAQIAVGEDGSNEIR
+351 DAQIAEGEDGSNEIR
-366 HRERTAWYEREL
+366 HRERSAWYEREL
-378 TSFQLAGSHGF
+378 TSFQLSGSHVF

-407 PYERQLTREVIDGVP
+407 PYERQLTREVINGVP

-431 NIQFTELVDD
+431 NVQFTELVDD
-441 VTGFGLDGEYNLN
+441 VTGFGVDGEYLFELGNT
-454 LDGREVVLSAGFDDS
+454 RELVLSGGFDDS
-469 STERDYKQFN
+469 STERDYRQFN
-479 FRFNGSIVDGVDPL
+479 FRFNGSVVTGIDPL

-515 TTTTDFYVA
+515 TTSTDLYVA
-524 GLDVTAYFAQVD
+524 GLDVTAYYAQ
-536 ADITDFI
+536 ADIDVTEFI
-543 KATVGFR
+543 KATIGVR
-550 QESGEQFVRSF
+550 QESGEQFVRSS
-561 DRFGNA
+561 DRFGNP
-567 GPEETRI
+567 GPEETRL

-584 FTWNFADDLQMRLG
+584 LTWNFADDLQARLG

-661 IDNPIEEQINEL
+661 IENPIEEQINEL

-681 YINAPKAELFGAELE
+681 YINAPKAELFGFELE
-696 FRTRFEMPLQ
+696 YRNRFDIPLEGKWWQ
-706 QQWFLDRDWIF
+706 DRDWIF
-717 STNYTYTSAE
+717 STNYTFTSAE
-727 LVVDPTDLV
+727 LIIDAGDQV

-751 LNDGDKLQG
+751 LNNGDKLQG

-768 QFGWENDVEQA
+768 QFGWESDVEQA
-779 TLLIGWVDERI
+779 TLLLGWVDQRI

-800 EDVLEDPGIQVD
+800 EDVIEDPGVQLD
-812 LVYRRDFRVLNRDLT
+812 FVYRRDVSFGGKDVT

-833 NILDEAH
+833 NLLDEPH
-840 EEFINTQTDVGRVE
+840 EEFLNTATEVGRVE